1 MQLLRLAFW
10 QLRTQNTADQLL
22 IDEWQSTPAHID
34 AQDWIEPAHAGG
46 PQMKTK
52 KQELQRSSHS
62 HSARK

>member
-1 MQLLRLAFW
+1 MQLLRLAV
-10 QLRTQNTADQLL
+10 LAIAYSNTADQLL

-52 KQELQRSSHS
+52 K
-62 HSARK
+62 ARAAKKLA